1 MCFPSSNRKRPMS
14 FLGIDVMQEYSTKMT
29 PVISRWLSGQPHCNI
44 SATANGPCD
53 CSFLNITLQPER
65 PLEYCSR
72 SSDSWSIQELWFHV
86 TIGWPWKR
94 SHWQKNN
101 YCKKEVWVIYKK
113 KKRPSSG
120 PDRMHVCVCCRGI
133 PSVYNFWFLCSLIL
147 FVELI

>member
-1 MCFPSSNRKRPMS
+1 MS
-14 FLGIDVMQEYSTKMT
+14 FLGTDVMQEYSTKMT
-29 PVISRWLSGQPHCNI
+29 PVISRWLWGQPHCNI

-65 PLEYCSR
+65 SLEYCSR

-94 SHWQKNN
+94 SHWQKNS

-113 KKRPSSG
+113 KKDLVLGQTECMFVSAVEGFPVFITSG
-120 PDRMHVCVCCRGI
+120 FYAV
-133 PSVYNFWFLCSLIL
+133 
-147 FVELI
+147 